1 MSAEPLGSVGARINV
16 YTIGPSLHRGFASL
30 HTLSQKAKWIYTA
43 FLPSQPSCLES
54 IKKPKKKGKS
64 NFWFQ
69 LQHLKGLLVI
79 IPILTKGKT
88 QQTEKELLLLGLSE
102 N

>member
-1 MSAEPLGSVGARINV
+1 MCIPLGLPFTEGLLPCTLFPRRPNG
-16 YTIGPSLHRGFASL
+16 YTLPFCH
-30 HTLSQKAKWIYTA
+30 LSPHVLRALKNQ
-43 FLPSQPSCLES
+43 
-54 IKKPKKKGKS
+54 KKKGKS

>member
-1 MSAEPLGSVGARINV
+1 MSAEPLGSVGATIDV
-16 YTIGPSLHRGFASL
+16 YTIGPSLHRGSASL

-54 IKKPKKKGKS
+54 IKKPKKKREK
-64 NFWFQ
+64 Q
-69 LQHLKGLLVI
+69 LLVSASTSKGLVSHHSH
-79 IPILTKGKT
+79 PYERKNST
-88 QQTEKELLLLGLSE
+88 